1 MTTTLRH
8 HTLWLIGA
16 LLLIL
21 TPALQGQTKQ
31 ALDLETVTYGGK
43 SFRSDFYPQPVY
55 GLTWLQSGYTY
66 TVEGGDY
73 RSLRVYTPTRGQEQT
88 VLTQD
93 ELVQLLKPYDDTD
106 KLYPLIAYD
115 FTPQCHY
122 LEVELTKGLYL
133 IDVEQKLIVGYFAT
147 GDTEKRA
154 SLLSPNERN
163 LAVKSLSLIHI

>member
-55 GLTWLQSGYTY
+55 GLTWLQSGYTI
-66 TVEGGDY
+66 
-73 RSLRVYTPTRGQEQT
+73 Q
-88 VLTQD
+88 
-93 ELVQLLKPYDDTD
+93 
-106 KLYPLIAYD
+106 
-115 FTPQCHY
+115 
-122 LEVELTKGLYL
+122 
-133 IDVEQKLIVGYFAT
+133 
-147 GDTEKRA
+147 
-154 SLLSPNERN
+154 
-163 LAVKSLSLIHI
+163 